1 MKATSS
7 WLRNKKYGA
16 VGIHH
21 YKGYRDRSVQMVNM
35 LIDDDLVFF
44 KKYGLIQ

>member
-16 VGIHH
+16 VRIRHC
-21 YKGYRDRSVQMVNM
+21 KGYRDRAVWMVNM

>member
-1 MKATSS
+1 
-7 WLRNKKYGA
+7 
-16 VGIHH
+16 
-21 YKGYRDRSVQMVNM
+21 MVNM